1 MNEENPKSFFLKI
14 FIIFFLLYDF
24 FPLFFPILELSSLGK
39 SSWAKKLMYLERLTE
54 VPSFPEIIR

>member
-1 MNEENPKSFFLKI
+1 MNKENPKSFFLKI
-14 FIIFFLLYDF
+14 FVIFFLLYDL